1 MMNMKKIMAMLMALS
16 MMFAMAACG
25 GEKEEAKEKIVIGTS
40 ADYAPFEFHKMI
52 DGKDTILGADIEM
65 AKKIAADMGKEL
77 EIKDISFDALLNEL
91 QGGTIDVVIAGMG
104 VTADRTEKA
113 SASDMYY
120 DAAHQA
126 LIIRAEDAD
135 KYKDLN
141 SFDGVKVGVQ
151 TATIQV
157 DLATEN
163 MPGCELV
170 QLQNV
175 ADIFNNLL
183 NNKVD
188 AVLVDGSVG
197 IGYVEANDGLMEVD
211 VEFPVQDG
219 FAVWVQ
225 KDDPKGL
232 LESINKTIADMA
244 ESGVYLDWVAEAEE
258 QAAE

>member
-1 MMNMKKIMAMLMALS
+1 MKNMKKLMAMLMALA
-16 MMFAMAACG
+16 MMFALVACG
-25 GEKEEAKEKIVIGTS
+25 SDEEDAKEKIVIGTS

-65 AKKIAADMGKEL
+65 AKKIADDMGKEL
-77 EIKDISFDALLNEL
+77 ELKDISFDALLNEL
-91 QGGTIDVVIAGMG
+91 QGGTIDIIIAGMG
-104 VTADRTEKA
+104 VTEDRLAKADA
-113 SASDMYY
+113 SEQYY
-120 DAAHQA
+120 DAEHQA
-126 LIIRAEDAD
+126 LVIRKEDAD
-135 KYKDLN
+135 KYTDLN
-141 SFDGVKVGVQ
+141 SFNGTKVGVQ
-151 TATIQV
+151 TGTIQV

-163 MPGCELV
+163 MPGCELL

-175 ADIFNNLL
+175 ADLFNNLL

-197 IGYVEANDGLMEVD
+197 LGYIAANEGLMELESV
-211 VEFPVQDG
+211 FPVTDG

-232 LESINKTIADMA
+232 LDSINKTIADMA
-244 ESGVYLDWVAEAEE
+244 ESGVYAEWVAEAEE

>member
-1 MMNMKKIMAMLMALS
+1 MTNMKKLIAMLMALN
-16 MMFAMAACG
+16 MMFALVACG
-25 GEKEEAKEKIVIGTS
+25 GKEEAAEKIVIGTS

-77 EIKDISFDALLNEL
+77 ELKDISFDALLNEL
-91 QGGTIDVVIAGMG
+91 QGGTIDVIIAGMG
-104 VTADRTEKA
+104 VTEDRLAKAD
-113 SASDMYY
+113 ASDMYY

-126 LIIRAEDAD
+126 LVIRKEDAD
-135 KYKDLN
+135 KYTDLN

-151 TATIQV
+151 TGTIQI

-197 IGYVEANDGLMEVD
+197 IGYIEANDGLVEVE

>member
-1 MMNMKKIMAMLMALS
+1 MTNMKKLIAMLMALT
-16 MMFAMAACG
+16 MMFALVACG
-25 GEKEEAKEKIVIGTS
+25 GKEEAAEKIVIGTS

-77 EIKDISFDALLNEL
+77 ELKDISFDALLNEL
-91 QGGTIDVVIAGMG
+91 QGGTIDVIIAGMG
-104 VTADRTEKA
+104 VTEDRLAKAD
-113 SASDMYY
+113 ASDMYY

-126 LIIRAEDAD
+126 LVIRKEDAD
-135 KYKDLN
+135 KYTDLN

-151 TATIQV
+151 TGTIQI

-197 IGYVEANDGLMEVD
+197 IGYIEANDGLVEVEA
-211 VEFPVQDG
+211 EFPVQDG

>member
-1 MMNMKKIMAMLMALS
+1 MTNMKKLIAMLMALT
-16 MMFAMAACG
+16 MMFALVACG
-25 GEKEEAKEKIVIGTS
+25 GKEEAAEKIVIGTS

-77 EIKDISFDALLNEL
+77 ELKDISFDALLNEL
-91 QGGTIDVVIAGMG
+91 QGGTIDVIIAGMG
-104 VTADRTEKA
+104 VTEDRLAKAD
-113 SASDMYY
+113 ASDMYY

-126 LIIRAEDAD
+126 LVIRKEDAD
-135 KYKDLN
+135 KYTDLN

-151 TATIQV
+151 TGTIQI

-197 IGYVEANDGLMEVD
+197 IGYIEANDGLVEVE